1 MSPNSEAAA
10 GGDLGINTSAYP
22 LEGTWIAA
30 YDSILFQVEIEN
42 YHASPSS
49 SGRVLD
55 WYVCEGE
62 TNYNTCISS
71 SIEDG
76 SITIPSI
83 LPGISQTFESSTY
96 FNPNGYDGNMT
107 IVYKFQQFDFDSSN
121 DIFTFTVNSTTTYT
135 DIKIKEEGNILD
147 QTENLA
153 VYDGNP
159 IINSNTSY
167 SFEFQGFSHLCG
179 SCEVDATIGRELWS
193 SDSNE
198 KISES
203 KTNYSSFPN
212 MGITSH
218 LQ

>member
-1 MSPNSEAAA
+1 MSAVNKRQDGNQKSCFTFVFLLLFTSLSGIAMSPNSEAAA

-147 QTENLA
+147 QTECNTIA
-153 VYDGNP
+153 VVP
-159 IINSNTSY
+159 IPNHGLGKTINDRLKRA
-167 SFEFQGFSHLCG
+167 SHND
-179 SCEVDATIGRELWS
+179 E
-193 SDSNE
+193 
-198 KISES
+198 
-203 KTNYSSFPN
+203 
-212 MGITSH
+212 
-218 LQ
+218 